1 MSSIHFPYALLVI
14 LFASCSSAR
23 CQDFIRRRF
32 CWNQD
37 FRLDCSWNSVLAIHE
52 AYFTNNETEV
62 NRTSCFN
69 NRDGRL
75 PCTEDLRIPLN
86 RRCSGTSHCSFNLT
100 EDHPDREC
108 FCKGVIILVYS
119 CVKESDINK
128 FCNSKITSTSGYIS
142 SPGYPRYYTKVS
154 NCTWTIES
162 SIMQEMKLTIL
173 DLNMRTGI
181 QARGREICPDNLMV
195 LENGHKIRY
204 TCGHLKKETMIP
216 LTTRG
221 GLVKVRFQSNEFL
234 PSRGFLLYYKFNGCR
249 QLPPP
254 RLGYLVYSNNRSA
267 LYMCCKGHVFND
279 SLSNSLL
286 LQCIDGTYWNGT
298 VSSCMSMEEAIRL
311 RSNDTNFAT
320 TPNVDIVE
328 VYLRKHNYV
337 EEILIPMACVV
348 GLVFGNVAIILLIQK
363 IRKKRKTSASNHN
376 GRSTSEMKKSTSK
389 PQTLQVPVNIPID
402 STIPPITNLP
412 GSPRAVSIVPAS
424 RPIPTIKQAPRV
436 LMTDL

>member
-234 PSRGFLLYYKFNGCR
+234 PSRGFLLYYKC
-249 QLPPP
+249 
-254 RLGYLVYSNNRSA
+254 
-267 LYMCCKGHVFND
+267 
-279 SLSNSLL
+279 
-286 LQCIDGTYWNGT
+286 
-298 VSSCMSMEEAIRL
+298 MEEAIRL